1 MFFVGPGGLEQK
13 GNTCHFGGCM
23 LARLL
28 GELPISCRHGVPCP
42 LLRVRAKAGAHSNS
56 SLQIMTDL
64 WRGLSSFDMLEANG
78 FSIEPIFFL
87 TERVGFQRW
96 VNRFCPTLRDFCSPI
111 GHTEGKS
118 DIGKGPLSRA
128 ILLASLG

>member
-1 MFFVGPGGLEQK
+1 MFFVGPGRGGGLEQK

-64 WRGLSSFDMLEANG
+64 WRGLSSFDMLEAKMAFPLNQYF
-78 FSIEPIFFL
+78 FSQSE
-87 TERVGFQRW
+87 W
-96 VNRFCPTLRDFCSPI
+96 VSS
-111 GHTEGKS
+111 GG
-118 DIGKGPLSRA
+118 
-128 ILLASLG
+128 